1 MSEIASFGDAA
12 DHFSSTLQ
20 VCYEILL
27 YLNSRMVK
35 LQPGEVLEF
44 TTTDPGAQDEI
55 PQWCEL
61 RGYTLLAREQVA
73 AQPEPRWQYLIRK

>member
-1 MSEIASFGDAA
+1 MQAENPTDR
-12 DHFSSTLQ
+12 FSSTMQ

-27 YLNSRMVK
+27 YLNSRMGK

-44 TTTDPGAQDEI
+44 VTTDPGTQDEI

-61 RGYTLLAREQVA
+61 RGYTLLSVEQIA
-73 AQPEPRWQYLIRK
+73 ATPLEQWRYTIQK